1 MGKLMILSV
10 SRQET
15 GGQRNMREWWNWQTR
30 QIQVLVLIPG
40 VGVRL
45 PPRAPYETA
54 ERLSL
59 FCQSILDRKAE
70 NPWISCVFRNPG
82 DYLYLLGDC
91 GLFASIVACYC
102 RFGRQMGGGR
112 RNECSNIARLTST
125 SIFRKNKKGQGMYP
139 CPSILVNV
147 KFHCI
152 VTVHNCCISFVEVL
166 RERLQTARRIGS

>member
-1 MGKLMILSV
+1 M
-10 SRQET
+10 
-15 GGQRNMREWWNWQTR
+15 
-30 QIQVLVLIPG
+30 LIPG

-166 RERLQTARRIGS
+166 RERLQTARRIGSQVS